1 MSRWRCKLRIF
12 MERLASLI
20 LDISTGSN
28 MALSMQ
34 FDEDPNHVNTFIDD
48 LLGAIVAATCAKV
61 AHKYA

>member
-1 MSRWRCKLRIF
+1 